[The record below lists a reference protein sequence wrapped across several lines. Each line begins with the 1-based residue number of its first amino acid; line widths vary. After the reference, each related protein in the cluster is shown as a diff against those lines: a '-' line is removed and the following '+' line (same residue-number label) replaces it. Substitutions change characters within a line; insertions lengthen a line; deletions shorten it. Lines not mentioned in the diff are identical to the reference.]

1 MANDYPDFSSLEFPK
16 TLVLYGQCSNPLTA
30 LETINIP
37 PEGTSYELSSSYAV
51 LSPSSPGLRFSS
63 SGWLEI
69 STLQMLNVQST
80 ESLFQICRDRII
92 NRTSQFS
99 RLIRLFLDSYF
110 DYLHSQIEKHKNEL
124 DPDSVD
130 DEIFIYKDWIF
141 SAWLPLPQAQILLP
155 PDFMDNKPSFAEIDV
170 AFWIEGKL
178 IGVVID
184 GGETPIKSRKE
195 KFDYLVEKH
204 PQAWVVKVPRVKL
217 EEDTFPIDLFPNS
230 FSYFWRTLTL
240 PHGPFTPKE
249 LINKRWK
256 SDGE

>member
-1 MANDYPDFSSLEFPK
+1 MANDYPNFLSLDFPR
-16 TLVLYGQCSNPLTA
+16 TLIIYGQCSNPVTTF
-30 LETINIP
+30 ENISILP
-37 PEGTSYELSSSYAV
+37 GDNAFELSSNYAL

-69 STLQMLNVQST
+69 STRQMLNAQST
-80 ESLFQICRDRII
+80 EDLFQISRERVI
-92 NRTSQFS
+92 NCTNQFS
-99 RLIRLFLDSYF
+99 RLIRVFLDSYF
-110 DYLHSQIEKHKNEL
+110 DFLHSQIEKHKNEL
-124 DPDSVD
+124 EPDNVE
-130 DEIFIYKDWIF
+130 DEVFIYKDWIF
-141 SAWLPLPQAQILLP
+141 SAWLPLPQAHIMLP
-155 PDFMDNKPSFAEIDV
+155 PKFMDNKPSFAEIDV

-195 KFDYLVEKH
+195 KLDYLVEKH
-204 PQAWVVKVPRVKL
+204 PQTWVVKVPRDKL
-217 EEDTFPIDLFPNS
+217 EEDAFPIDLFPKS

-249 LINKRWK
+249 LYSKRWV

>member
-1 MANDYPDFSSLEFPK
+1 MANDYPDFSSLDFPK

-30 LETINIP
+30 LETISIP
-37 PEGTSYELSSSYAV
+37 PGETSYELSSYYAV

-69 STLQMLNVQST
+69 SPRQMLNIQST
-80 ESLFQICRDRII
+80 ESLFQICRESII
-92 NRTSQFS
+92 KRTSQFS
-99 RLIRLFLDSYF
+99 VLLRLFLESYF
-110 DYLHSQIEKHKNEL
+110 DFLLSQIEKNKNKLE
-124 DPDSVD
+124 PENVE

-141 SAWLPLPQAQILLP
+141 SAWLPLPQAHILLP
-155 PDFMDNKPSFAEIDV
+155 PDFMDNKPSFTEIDL
-170 AFWIEGKL
+170 AFWIEGQL

-195 KFDYLVEKH
+195 KMDVLVEKH
-204 PQAWVVKVPRVKL
+204 PQLSIVKIPRDKL
-217 EEDTFPIDLFPNS
+217 EEDNFPIDLFPNS
-230 FSYFWRTLTL
+230 FSYFWRTLKL

-249 LINKRWK
+249 LINNRWN

>member
-1 MANDYPDFSSLEFPK
+1 MANDYPDFSSLDFPK

-30 LETINIP
+30 LETISIP
-37 PEGTSYELSSSYAV
+37 PEGNAFKLSRNYAV

-69 STLQMLNVQST
+69 STRQMLNVQST
-80 ESLFQICRDRII
+80 ESLFQICRERII

-99 RLIRLFLDSYF
+99 VLLRLFLESYF
-110 DYLHSQIEKHKNEL
+110 DFLHSQIEKHKNEL
-124 DPDSVD
+124 EPENVE
-130 DEIFIYKDWIF
+130 DEVFIYKDWIF
-141 SAWLPLPQAQILLP
+141 SAWLPLPQAHILLP
-155 PDFMDNKPSFAEIDV
+155 PEFMDNKPSFAEIDV
-170 AFWIEGKL
+170 AFWIEGQL

-184 GGETPIKSRKE
+184 GGETPIKSRQK
-195 KFDYLVEKH
+195 KLDYLVEKH
-204 PQAWVVKVPRVKL
+204 PQLWVIKVPRDKL

>member
-1 MANDYPDFSSLEFPK
+1 MANDYPDFSSLDFPK

-30 LETINIP
+30 LETIKIP
-37 PEGTSYELSSSYAV
+37 PGETSHELSSSYAV

-69 STLQMLNVQST
+69 STRQMLNVQST
-80 ESLFQICRDRII
+80 ESLFQICRERII

-99 RLIRLFLDSYF
+99 VLLRLFLESYF
-110 DYLHSQIEKHKNEL
+110 DFLHSQIEIHKNEL
-124 DPDSVD
+124 EPDDVE
-130 DEIFIYKDWIF
+130 DEVFNYKDWIF
-141 SAWLPLPQAQILLP
+141 SAWLPLPQAHILLP
-155 PDFMDNKPSFAEIDV
+155 PNFMDNKPSFAEIDV
-170 AFWIEGKL
+170 AFWIEGQL

-184 GGETPIKSRKE
+184 GGATPIKSRKN
-195 KFDYLVEKH
+195 KMDYLVQKH
-204 PQAWVVKVPRVKL
+204 PQLWVIRVPRDKL

>member
-1 MANDYPDFSSLEFPK
+1 MANDYPDFSSLDFPK

-30 LETINIP
+30 LETISIP
-37 PEGTSYELSSSYAV
+37 PDDNAFELSSNYAV

-69 STLQMLNVQST
+69 STRQMLNVQST
-80 ESLFQICRDRII
+80 ESLFQICRERII

-99 RLIRLFLDSYF
+99 VQLRLFLESYF
-110 DYLHSQIEKHKNEL
+110 NFLHSQIEKNKNKLE
-124 DPDSVD
+124 PENVE

-141 SAWLPLPQAQILLP
+141 SAWLPLPQAHILLP
-155 PDFMDNKPSFAEIDV
+155 PKFMDNKPSFAEIDI
-170 AFWIEGKL
+170 AFWIEGQL

-184 GGETPIKSRKE
+184 GGETPIKSRK
-195 KFDYLVEKH
+195 KKLDYLVEKH
-204 PQAWVVKVPRVKL
+204 PQLWVIKVPRDKL

-256 SDGE
+256 SDSE

>member
-1 MANDYPDFSSLEFPK
+1 MANDYPDFSSLDFPR
-16 TLVLYGQCSNPLTA
+16 TLVLYGLCSNPSTA

-37 PEGTSYELSSSYAV
+37 PRETSYELSNSYAV

-69 STLQMLNVQST
+69 STRQMLNVQST
-80 ESLFQICRDRII
+80 ESLFQICRERII

-99 RLIRLFLDSYF
+99 VLLRLFLESYCDF
-110 DYLHSQIEKHKNEL
+110 LHSQIEKHKNEL
-124 DPDSVD
+124 EPENVE
-130 DEIFIYKDWIF
+130 DEVFIYKDWIY
-141 SAWLPLPQAQILLP
+141 SAWLPLPQAHILLP

-184 GGETPIKSRKE
+184 VGETPIKSRKE
-195 KFDYLVEKH
+195 KSDYLVEKH
-204 PQAWVVKVPRVKL
+204 PQLSIVKIPRDKL

-249 LINKRWK
+249 LINKRWN

>member
-1 MANDYPDFSSLEFPK
+1 MANDYPDFSSLDFPK

-30 LETINIP
+30 LETISIP
-37 PEGTSYELSSSYAV
+37 PGDNAFELSRNYAV

-69 STLQMLNVQST
+69 STRQMLNVQST
-80 ESLFQICRDRII
+80 ESLFQICRERII
-92 NRTSQFS
+92 SRTSQFS
-99 RLIRLFLDSYF
+99 ALLRLFLESYF
-110 DYLHSQIEKHKNEL
+110 DFLHSQIEKNKNKLE
-124 DPDSVD
+124 PENVE

-141 SAWLPLPQAQILLP
+141 SAWLPLPQAHILLP
-155 PDFMDNKPSFAEIDV
+155 PEFMDNKPSFAEIDL
-170 AFWIEGKL
+170 AFWIEGQL
-178 IGVVID
+178 IGVIID
-184 GGETPIKSRKE
+184 GGETPIKSRQK
-195 KFDYLVEKH
+195 KLDYLVEKH
-204 PQAWVVKVPRVKL
+204 PQLWVIKVPRDKL

-230 FSYFWRTLTL
+230 FSHFWRTLTL

>member
-1 MANDYPDFSSLEFPK
+1 MANDYPDFSSLDFPK

-30 LETINIP
+30 LETICIP
-37 PEGTSYELSSSYAV
+37 PDGNAFELSRNYAV

-69 STLQMLNVQST
+69 STRQMLNVQST
-80 ESLFQICRDRII
+80 ESLFQICRERII

-99 RLIRLFLDSYF
+99 VLLRLFLESYF
-110 DYLHSQIEKHKNEL
+110 DFLHSQIEKNKNKLE
-124 DPDSVD
+124 PKNVE

-141 SAWLPLPQAQILLP
+141 SAWLPLPQAHILLP
-155 PDFMDNKPSFAEIDV
+155 PKFMDNKPSFAEIDV
-170 AFWIEGKL
+170 AFWIEGQL

-184 GGETPIKSRKE
+184 GGETPIKSRQK
-195 KFDYLVEKH
+195 KLDYLVEKH
-204 PQAWVVKVPRVKL
+204 PQLWVIKVPRDKL

-230 FSYFWRTLTL
+230 FSHFWRTLTL

-249 LINKRWK
+249 LINKRWN

>member
-1 MANDYPDFSSLEFPK
+1 MANDYPDFSSLDFPK
-16 TLVLYGQCSNPLTA
+16 TLVLYGECSNPLTA

-37 PEGTSYELSSSYAV
+37 PGETSYELSSSYAV

-63 SGWLEI
+63 SGWLGI
-69 STLQMLNVQST
+69 STRQMLDAQST
-80 ESLFQICRDRII
+80 EELFQICRERII

-99 RLIRLFLDSYF
+99 VLLRLFLESYF
-110 DYLHSQIEKHKNEL
+110 DFLHSQIEKNKNKLGPEN
-124 DPDSVD
+124 VE
-130 DEIFIYKDWIF
+130 DEIFNYKDWIF
-141 SAWLPLPQAQILLP
+141 SAWLPLPQARILLP
-155 PDFMDNKPSFAEIDV
+155 PKFMDNKPSFAEIDL

-184 GGETPIKSRKE
+184 GGETPIKSRK
-195 KFDYLVEKH
+195 KKLDYLVEKH
-204 PQAWVVKVPRVKL
+204 PQLWVIKVPRDKL

-249 LINKRWK
+249 LINKRWN

>member
-1 MANDYPDFSSLEFPK
+1 MVNDYPDFSSLDFPR
-16 TLVLYGQCSNPLTA
+16 TLIIYGQCSNPVTTF
-30 LETINIP
+30 ENISIP
-37 PEGTSYELSSSYAV
+37 PGDNTSELSSNYAL

-69 STLQMLNVQST
+69 STRQILNAEST
-80 ESLFQICRDRII
+80 EELFQISRERII
-92 NRTSQFS
+92 NCTNQFS

-110 DYLHSQIEKHKNEL
+110 DFLHFQIEKHKNEL
-124 DPDSVD
+124 KPENVE
-130 DEIFIYKDWIF
+130 DEIFIYKDWIY
-141 SAWLPLPQAQILLP
+141 SAWLPLPQAHILMP

-170 AFWIEGKL
+170 AFWIEGQL

-184 GGETPIKSRKE
+184 GGATPIKSRKN
-195 KFDYLVEKH
+195 KMDYLVQKH
-204 PQAWVVKVPRVKL
+204 PQLWVIRVPRDKL

-249 LINKRWK
+249 LINKSWR
-256 SDGE
+256 SNGE

>member
-1 MANDYPDFSSLEFPK
+1 MANDYPDFSSLDFPK

-30 LETINIP
+30 LETISIP
-37 PEGTSYELSSSYAV
+37 PGDNAFELSRNYAV

-69 STLQMLNVQST
+69 STRQMLNVQST
-80 ESLFQICRDRII
+80 ESLFQICRERII
-92 NRTSQFS
+92 SRTSQFS
-99 RLIRLFLDSYF
+99 ALLRLFLESYF
-110 DYLHSQIEKHKNEL
+110 DFLHSQIEKNKNKLE
-124 DPDSVD
+124 PENVE

-141 SAWLPLPQAQILLP
+141 SAWLPLPQAHILLP
-155 PDFMDNKPSFAEIDV
+155 PKFMDNKPSFAEIDL
-170 AFWIEGKL
+170 AFWIEGQL
-178 IGVVID
+178 IGVIID
-184 GGETPIKSRKE
+184 GGETPIKSRQK
-195 KFDYLVEKH
+195 KLDYLVEKH
-204 PQAWVVKVPRVKL
+204 PQLWVIKVPRDKL

-230 FSYFWRTLTL
+230 FSHFWRTLTL

>member
-1 MANDYPDFSSLEFPK
+1 MANDYPDFSSLDFPK
-16 TLVLYGQCSNPLTA
+16 TLVLYGQCSNPVT
-30 LETINIP
+30 TFKNISIP
-37 PEGTSYELSSSYAV
+37 QGDNAFELSSSYAV

-69 STLQMLNVQST
+69 STRQMLNVQST
-80 ESLFQICRDRII
+80 ESLFQICRERII

-99 RLIRLFLDSYF
+99 VLLRLFLESYF
-110 DYLHSQIEKHKNEL
+110 DFLHSQIEKHKNEL
-124 DPDSVD
+124 EPDNVE
-130 DEIFIYKDWIF
+130 DEVFIYKDWIF
-141 SAWLPLPQAQILLP
+141 SAWLPLPQAHILLP
-155 PDFMDNKPSFAEIDV
+155 LKFMDNKPSFAEIDL
-170 AFWIEGKL
+170 AFWIEGQL
-178 IGVVID
+178 ISVVID

-195 KFDYLVEKH
+195 KLDYLVEKH
-204 PQAWVVKVPRVKL
+204 PQLSIVKIPRDKL

-249 LINKRWK
+249 LINKRWN